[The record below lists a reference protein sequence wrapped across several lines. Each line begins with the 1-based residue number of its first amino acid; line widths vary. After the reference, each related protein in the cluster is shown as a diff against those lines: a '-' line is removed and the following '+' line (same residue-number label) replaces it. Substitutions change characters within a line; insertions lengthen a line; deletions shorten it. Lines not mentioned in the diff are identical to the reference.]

1 MIFPPSSKPG
11 KGNAPATSRR
21 LSEWWPSTACI
32 CETQREYEQKVAQY
46 LFNFADVNDFRRLIG
61 QLLYLRQPNLN
72 SILSLESVRVF
83 LDQSLPALPT
93 DLIQHAATTLELMDA
108 LQEEIE
114 RRKRAYGAVERL
126 HQAQQKAATAKA
138 SHAACE
144 YHPRADKGER
154 RRRAK
159 RSRLER
165 SITRAEH
172 ELHRQQERIEALE
185 SEQVQLNGKI
195 AALEGSEGLQAA
207 QRLSQAE
214 DTAVACESRL
224 AEQRQILDDAADRTS
239 AAGPGDRGA
248 AKRFLARAARK

>member
-1 MIFPPSSKPG
+1 MVAEHG
-11 KGNAPATSRR
+11 
-21 LSEWWPSTACI
+21 LI

-46 LFNFADVNDFRRLIG
+46 LFNFAAVNDFRRLIG

-144 YHPRADKGER
+144 YIHAQ
-154 RRRAK
+154 AK
-159 RSRLER
+159 VNQAQSETHRLDR

-207 QRLSQAE
+207 QRLSQAQ
-214 DTAVACESRL
+214 DTAAAYESRL
-224 AEQRQILDDAADRTS
+224 VEQR
-239 AAGPGDRGA
+239 
-248 AKRFLARAARK
+248 